1 MLNMHPDSEL
11 LRELLRRLLAGESLR
26 ESQADAAMREL
37 ASGAAHP
44 ALAGALLAAL
54 RLKGETAA
62 ELRGFARAMRALA
75 IRPELP
81 PGATVA
87 DVVGTGGDGSGS
99 INLSTGAALLAA
111 SCGVSIAKHGNR
123 AVSSKTGSADVLEAL
138 GVPLPG
144 SAAEVTT
151 ALSAHGFAFMFAPY
165 FHPAMKSVAPIRA
178 ALGVRTVFNLL
189 GPLVNPARPPFMLVG
204 AFSAQ
209 AAHLIGET
217 LSGLDIERCFVVH
230 GEPGWDEP
238 TPAGA
243 FLLLDVRPGKVRS
256 ETRDPS
262 DFGVPRCSPAALA
275 GGDRDYNAATLKAA
289 LQGEGSKA
297 LNDALALQAG
307 LVLELTGEAKD
318 LRSGLRTGR
327 EALRQGLGGRL
338 VEKLRGGNA
347 T

>member
-1 MLNMHPDSEL
+1 MHSSSEL
-11 LRELLRRLLAGESLR
+11 LRMMLERLLAGGDLDEN
-26 ESQADAAMREL
+26 QAEATMREL
-37 ASGAAHP
+37 AGGEAPP

-54 RLKGETAA
+54 RLKGESAS

-81 PGATVA
+81 AGAPVA

-99 INLSTGAALLAA
+99 INLSTGAGLLAA
-111 SCGVSIAKHGNR
+111 SCGVRIAKHGNR

-144 SAAEVTT
+144 SAADVTRSL
-151 ALSAHGFAFMFAPY
+151 AAHGFAFMFAPY
-165 FHPAMKSVAPIRA
+165 FHPAMKSVALIRA

-189 GPLVNPARPPFMLVG
+189 GPLANPARPPFMLVG

-209 AAHLIGET
+209 AARLIADT

-238 TPAGA
+238 TPVGA

-256 ETRDPS
+256 ETRDPA
-262 DFGVPRCSPAALA
+262 DFGIARCSPAELA
-275 GGDRDYNAATLKAA
+275 GGDRDYNAATLMAA
-289 LQGEGSKA
+289 LHGEGRRA

-307 LVLELTGEAKD
+307 LALELTGEAKNPD
-318 LRSGLRTGR
+318 EGLCTAR
-327 EALRQGLGGRL
+327 EALREGLGGRL
-338 VEKLRGGNA
+338 VERLRGA
-347 T
+347 VAA